1 MRRGTLLW
9 AALIGIGSLRDP
21 AHAAAGAAA
30 SPKLAF
36 SRQDARD
43 IVAASRKI
51 VSPHGVETMTK
62 IAVNGTQQWISVR
75 GHDTRNPILLFLHGG
90 PASTDMPLAW
100 TFQTP
105 WEDYFTVVQWD
116 QRGAGKT
123 YAANDPDR
131 VAAGMTIDGMSADAN
146 AVVEYLRHTYHKQ
159 KIFLLGHSWGSVLG
173 VRVALAHPEWFY
185 AYIGVGQ
192 VANFRQ
198 SEADGYRFA
207 VDQARAHDNP
217 AALRELAAIA
227 PYPAPGKPL
236 DLDTISKQRKWLEY
250 YGGLSWGRTSFG
262 YAADSEKLAPEYS
275 DADLRAID
283 DGSLFSMR
291 YLLGPLTDVDFG
303 ESTHFELPILLFIGR
318 HDYSVSHEVA
328 ARWFANLHAPAKKL
342 IWFEDSAHMVMQE
355 QPGRFLM
362 HLVNDARPYAVKA
375 GDVAPEE
382 VVESGH
388 ADK

>member
-1 MRRGTLLW
+1 M
-9 AALIGIGSLRDP
+9 IGIGSLRDISP
-21 AHAAAGAAA
+21 AVAGDAAA
-30 SPKLAF
+30 PKPAF
-36 SRQDARD
+36 SRQDARG
-43 IVAASRKI
+43 IIAASRKI
-51 VSPHGVETMTK
+51 VSPRGVETMTK

-75 GHDTRNPILLFLHGG
+75 GNHTRNPILLFLHGG
-90 PASTDMPLAW
+90 PASPDMPMAW

-123 YAANDPDR
+123 YAANDPDQ
-131 VAAGMTIDGMSADAN
+131 VAAGMTIDGMTADAN
-146 AVVEYLRHTYHKQ
+146 EVVEYLRRTYHKQ

-173 VRVALAHPEWFY
+173 VRIAQAHPEWFY

-198 SEADGYRFA
+198 SEANGYRFA
-207 VDQARAHDNP
+207 VERARAHDNQE
-217 AALRELAAIA
+217 ALRELAALA

-250 YGGLSWGRTSFG
+250 YGGLSWGHTSFA
-262 YAADSEKLAPEYS
+262 YDADTEKLAPEYS
-275 DADLRAID
+275 DADLKAID

-291 YLLGPLTDVDFG
+291 YLLGPLTDVDF
-303 ESTHFELPILLFIGR
+303 SKTTRFELPNLLFIGR

-328 ARWFANLHAPAKKL
+328 ASWFATLHAPAKKL

-362 HLVNDARPYAVKA
+362 HLVSDARPYAVKA
-375 GDVAPEE
+375 GDAAPDE
-382 VVESGH
+382 VVEGGNRSG
-388 ADK
+388 